1 MITHLLNWFTKSKKV
16 NVFGWSSVEWVYT
29 ATGSSSSGCVRPEY
43 GDDNSTNRSG
53 DKNLISTKNHN
64 KSVAVDGKKYT
75 LYCNKDG
82 SASDYLNAWCCVG
95 FGVDKA

>member
-1 MITHLLNWFTKSKKV
+1 M
-16 NVFGWSSVEWVYT
+16 
-29 ATGSSSSGCVRPEY
+29 
-43 GDDNSTNRSG
+43 
-53 DKNLISTKNHN
+53 STKNHN
-64 KSVAVDGKKYT
+64 KSVIVEGKKYT